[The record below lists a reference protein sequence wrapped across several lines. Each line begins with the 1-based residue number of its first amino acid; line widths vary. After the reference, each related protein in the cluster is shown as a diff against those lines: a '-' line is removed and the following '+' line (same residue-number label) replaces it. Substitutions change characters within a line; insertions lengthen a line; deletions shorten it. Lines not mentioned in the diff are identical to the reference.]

1 MYLKLIRSKSFLKDY
16 EKKRLSDQH
25 YIIVLGKLLNNEVLS
40 DEYLEHEL
48 KGNWKNY
55 RELHISGDLLLIYK
69 KTESELTL
77 IRIGTQSIYNNILKW
92 IR

>member
-25 YIIVLGKLLNNEVLS
+25 YSKFIIVLGRLLNNEELS
-40 DEYLEHEL
+40 DAYLDHEL

-77 IRIGTQSIYNNILKW
+77 IRIGTHSQLFK
-92 IR
+92 